1 MKRSA
6 LGWVVLFLA
15 VLALAFLV
23 LAPMWLVG
31 SSSFKLPREIIHRV
45 PTWFPKSFT
54 LQHYEKLLQTS
65 AFPTYFLNSV
75 LVAAASALVT
85 VVLALMAGY
94 AFFRLEFRGR
104 DFLYRLIMVAYAFPS
119 IVILI
124 PVYLMF
130 AKVGLID
137 TDLALVLVN
146 VTFALPFSIWMMR
159 TFFASLPR
167 ELEEAAAIDG
177 AGRWKTVVH
186 VLIPLLRPGI
196 AAIAIFA
203 FVASW
208 TEYLFASVL
217 IISDAK
223 RTLPV
228 GLSGIIGQYQID
240 WGLLL
245 AGASLSVLPVVVFF
259 ALVGRWFVAGLTEG
273 AVK

>member
-1 MKRSA
+1 MKRGPIGWLILVLA
-6 LGWVVLFLA
+6 LF
-15 VLALAFLV
+15 ALAFLV

-31 SSSFKLPREIIHRV
+31 SSSFKLPREIINRV
-45 PTWFPKSFT
+45 PTWIPHSFT
-54 LQHYEKLLQTS
+54 LQHYAKLLQTS
-65 AFPTYFLNSV
+65 AFPTYFVNSV

-85 VVLALMAGY
+85 VMLALMAGY

-104 DFLYRLIMVAYAFPS
+104 DVLYRVIMIAYAFPS

-124 PVYLMF
+124 PIYLMF
-130 AKVGLID
+130 AKLGLID

-177 AGRWKTVVH
+177 AGRWMTVVH

-259 ALVGRWFVAGLTEG
+259 AFVGRWFVAGLTEG

>member
-1 MKRSA
+1 MRRGVFGWLV
-6 LGWVVLFLA
+6 LGLA
-15 VLALAFLV
+15 VLLLAFLV

-31 SSSFKLPREIIHRV
+31 SSSFKLPREIINRV
-45 PTWFPKSFT
+45 PTWFPRSFT
-54 LQHYEKLLQTS
+54 LQHYQKLLQTS
-65 AFPTYFLNSV
+65 AFPVYFVNST
-75 LVAAASALVT
+75 LVAAASACVT
-85 VVLALMAGY
+85 VVLATMAGY

-104 DFLYRLIMVAYAFPS
+104 ELLYRLVMVAYAFPS

-124 PVYLMF
+124 PIYLML
-130 AKVGLID
+130 ARIGLVD
-137 TDLALVLVN
+137 TDAALVLVN

-177 AGRWKTVVH
+177 ASRLQTALH

-228 GLSGIIGQYQID
+228 GLAGIIGQYQVD

-259 ALVGRWFVAGLTEG
+259 AFVGRWFVAGLTEG

>member
-1 MKRSA
+1 MKRSLPA
-6 LGWVVLFLA
+6 SL
-15 VLALAFLV
+15 VLALAVLLLAALV
-23 LAPMWLVG
+23 LLPMWLVG
-31 SSSFKLPREIIHRV
+31 SSSFKLPREIISRF
-45 PTWFPKSFT
+45 PTFFPESFT
-54 LQHYEKLLQTS
+54 LQHYQKLLGTS
-65 AFPTYFLNSV
+65 AFPIYFVNSA
-75 LVAAASALVT
+75 LVAFFSALVT
-85 VVLALMAGY
+85 VLLATLAGY

-124 PVYLMF
+124 PIYLMF
-130 AKVGLID
+130 AKVGLVD
-137 TDLALVLVN
+137 TSLALVLVN

-177 AGRWKTVVH
+177 ASRWQTALF
-186 VLIPLLRPGI
+186 VLVPLLKPGI

-203 FVASW
+203 FVSSW

-223 RTLPV
+223 RTIPV
-228 GLSGIIGQYQID
+228 GLAGIIGQYQID

-259 ALVGRWFVAGLTEG
+259 AFVGRWFVAGLTEG

>member
-1 MKRSA
+1 MKRGPLSW
-6 LGWVVLFLA
+6 L
-15 VLALAFLV
+15 VLALAVFALAFVV

-31 SSSFKLPREIIHRV
+31 TSSFKLPREIINRV
-45 PTWFPKSFT
+45 PTWFPHSFT
-54 LQHYEKLLQTS
+54 LQHYQKLLQTS

-75 LVAAASALVT
+75 LVAASSAFVT
-85 VVLALMAGY
+85 VILALMAGY

-124 PVYLMF
+124 PIYLMF

-245 AGASLSVLPVVVFF
+245 AGASLSVLPVIVFF
-259 ALVGRWFVAGLTEG
+259 AFVGRWFVAGLTEG

>member
-1 MKRSA
+1 MRRGLPGTLLLVLS
-6 LGWVVLFLA
+6 LVVLA
-15 VLALAFLV
+15 ALV
-23 LAPMWLVG
+23 LLPMWLVG
-31 SSSFKLPREIIHRV
+31 SSSFKLPREIISRF
-45 PTWFPKSFT
+45 PTFFPHSFT
-54 LQHYEKLLQTS
+54 LQHYQKLLGTS
-65 AFPTYFLNSV
+65 AFPTYFLNST
-75 LVAAASALVT
+75 LVAASSAFVT
-85 VVLALMAGY
+85 VLLATLAGY

-124 PVYLMF
+124 PIYLMF

-137 TDLALVLVN
+137 TDLALVIVN
-146 VTFALPFSIWMMR
+146 VPFALPFSIWMMR

-177 AGRWKTVVH
+177 ASRLATALYILV
-186 VLIPLLRPGI
+186 PLLRPGI

-203 FVASW
+203 FVSSW
-208 TEYLFASVL
+208 TEYLIASVL

-245 AGASLSVLPVVVFF
+245 AGASLSILPVVVFF

>member
-6 LGWVVLFLA
+6 LGWLILILA

-45 PTWFPKSFT
+45 PTWFPQSFT
-54 LQHYEKLLQTS
+54 LQHYQKLLQTS

-124 PVYLMF
+124 PIYLMF
-130 AKVGLID
+130 AKLGLID